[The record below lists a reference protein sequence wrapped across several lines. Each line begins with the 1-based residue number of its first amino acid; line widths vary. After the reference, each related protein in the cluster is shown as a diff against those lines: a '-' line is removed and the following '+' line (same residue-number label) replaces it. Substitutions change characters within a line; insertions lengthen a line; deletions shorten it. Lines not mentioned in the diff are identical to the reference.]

1 MKDEKIVNLAYF
13 MGRLLK
19 PFVAIWAPIVASQ
32 QVRYELADPNKLVE
46 PVKLGKRIRR
56 HTKSFMECKVRAL
69 PDYLAHKAM
78 AYNERRAQKYDDSH
92 TVLINVQPEIDK
104 KQIGDIVAKLE
115 NTPIITVSYFERT
128 EHQPWAPS
136 LCDFGDYVIHFSP
149 TGTEWCG
156 GMRGNGY
163 ISKKTPDGKRQ
174 QICTISPD
182 LSDYLAEIAE
192 ERYRISEFSS
202 AVCKAL
208 RH

>member
-1 MKDEKIVNLAYF
+1 MKEEKIVNLAYF

-56 HTKSFMECKVRAL
+56 HTKSFIECKVHAL

-78 AYNERRAQKYDDSH
+78 AYNEQRAQKYDDSH
-92 TVLINVQPEIDK
+92 TVPINVQPEIDK

-128 EHQPWAPS
+128 EHQPLAPAS
-136 LCDFGDYVIHFSP
+136 CEFGDYVIQFSS

-174 QICTISPD
+174 QICTISPN
-182 LSDYLAEIAE
+182 LSDYLAEVAHGQYE
-192 ERYRISEFSS
+192 LM
-202 AVCKAL
+202 KTKL
-208 RH
+208 K

>member
-46 PVKLGKRIRR
+46 PVKLGKRLRK
-56 HTKSFMECKVRAL
+56 HTKSFMECKVHAL

-78 AYNERRAQKYDDSH
+78 AYNERRAQKYDVSH

-115 NTPIITVSYFERT
+115 NTPIITVSYFEKT
-128 EHQPWAPS
+128 EHQPVAPAS
-136 LCDFGDYVIHFSP
+136 CEFGDYVIHFSP

-163 ISKKTPDGKRQ
+163 ISKKMPNGASR
-174 QICTISPD
+174 QICAMSPN
-182 LSDYLAEIAE
+182 LSDYLAIIARKQE
-192 ERYRISEFSS
+192 NFLSR
-202 AVCKAL
+202 
-208 RH
+208 

>member
-13 MGRLLK
+13 AGRLLK
-19 PFVAIWAPIVASQ
+19 PLVAIWVPIVVSRQ
-32 QVRYELADPNKLVE
+32 IRQEIADPNKIDE
-46 PVKLGKRIRR
+46 PLELGKRIRK
-56 HTKSFMECKVRAL
+56 HTKSFMECKVHAL

-78 AYNERRAQKYDDSH
+78 AYNERHVQKYDDSH
-92 TVLINVQPEIDK
+92 TVPINVQPEIDK

-149 TGTEWCG
+149 TGTKWCG

-163 ISKKTPDGKRQ
+163 ISKKTLNGASR
-174 QICTISPD
+174 QICTISPN
-182 LSDYLAEIAE
+182 LSDYLAIIARKQE
-192 ERYRISEFSS
+192 NFLSR
-202 AVCKAL
+202 
-208 RH
+208 

>member
-13 MGRLLK
+13 AGRLLK
-19 PFVAIWAPIVASQ
+19 PLVAIWVPIVVSRQ
-32 QVRYELADPNKLVE
+32 IRQEIADPNKIDE
-46 PVKLGKRIRR
+46 PLELGKRIRK
-56 HTKSFMECKVRAL
+56 HTKSFMECKVHAL

-78 AYNERRAQKYDDSH
+78 AYNERHAQKYDDSH
-92 TVLINVQPEIDK
+92 TVPINVQPEIDK

-115 NTPIITVSYFERT
+115 NTPVITVSYFERT

-163 ISKKTPDGKRQ
+163 ILKKTPDGKRQ